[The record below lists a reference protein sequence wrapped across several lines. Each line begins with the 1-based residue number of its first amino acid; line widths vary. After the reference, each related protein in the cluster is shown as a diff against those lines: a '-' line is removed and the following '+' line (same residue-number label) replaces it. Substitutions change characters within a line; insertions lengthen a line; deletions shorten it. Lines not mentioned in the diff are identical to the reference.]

1 MLIRNATI
9 YTAVAPEPFVG
20 DVRVCNGK
28 ILAVGPNLEAPGEP
42 VVDATESSPGTR
54 RSCRRRRAA

>member
-42 VVDATESSPGTR
+42 
-54 RSCRRRRAA
+54 RSWTPRV

>member
-28 ILAVGPNLEAPGEP
+28 ILAVGRAGRGRHGAEP
-42 VVDATESSPGTR
+42 LPR
-54 RSCRRRRAA
+54 LC

>member
-1 MLIRNATI
+1 MLILNATI

-28 ILAVGPNLEAPGEP
+28 ILMKDRELLGIDEEKVLYEVRN
-42 VVDATESSPGTR
+42 
-54 RSCRRRRAA
+54 AAADLAKSING

>member
-28 ILAVGPNLEAPGEP
+28 ILMKDRELLGIDEEKVLYEVRN
-42 VVDATESSPGTR
+42 
-54 RSCRRRRAA
+54 AAADLAKSING